1 MKGLRPLQ
9 TSPELFFRYV
19 TVRNPLFG
27 EGFFASLRRA
37 YAASPLH
44 TLAWGDRMTI
54 RLKPMLVAVAIP
66 LGVGALGALASRGGM
81 ATLAALQKPPLMP
94 PGWVFPVVWT
104 ALYIAMGVASYLIAT
119 SGAPRESRR
128 MALCAYGVSLVL
140 SALWPVFAS
149 GAPSSRRA
157 LELKDSRLVR
167 LSMSRKPSDIF
178 SVMAVN
184 SAWLR
189 RSSSIWRRMVSFWW
203 WIFTSRGE
211 SSS

>member
-27 EGFFASLRRA
+27 EGFFAPPRRA

-81 ATLAALQKPPLMP
+81 ATLAALQRPPLMP

-140 SALWPVFAS
+140 SALWPVFFFAL
-149 GAPSSRRA
+149 GLPLLAFIDLMMLWLTLRHALLQVCMVRRTA
-157 LELKDSRLVR
+157 
-167 LSMSRKPSDIF
+167 
-178 SVMAVN
+178 AH
-184 SAWLR
+184 WLFPPLLWTTFAGYLNLGVWLLNR
-189 RSSSIWRRMVSFWW
+189 
-203 WIFTSRGE
+203 
-211 SSS
+211 

>member
-9 TSPELFFRYV
+9 ASPELFFRYV
-19 TVRNPLFG
+19 TVCNPLFG

-81 ATLAALQKPPLMP
+81 ATLAALQRPPLMP

-140 SALWPVFAS
+140 SALWPVFFF
-149 GAPSSRRA
+149 A
-157 LELKDSRLVR
+157 LGLPLLAFIDLMMLWLMLRHTLLQYV
-167 LSMSRKPSDIF
+167 L
-178 SVMAVN
+178 
-184 SAWLR
+184 LR
-189 RSSSIWRRMVSFWW
+189 RSAAHWLFPTLLWTTFAGYLNLGIWLLNR
-203 WIFTSRGE
+203 
-211 SSS
+211 